1 MIYASTPAE
10 VIPGARVMHL
20 TTGGHWKVLT
30 VKADG
35 SIFARSDLGARRTV
49 KAETVTKCL
58 RRAADR
64 QK

>member
-10 VIPGARVMHL
+10 VFPGACVMHL
-20 TTGGHWKVLT
+20 TTSGYWKVLT
-30 VKADG
+30 VNADG
-35 SIFARSDLGARRTV
+35 SIFAQSDLGKLHTV

-58 RRAADR
+58 RRAANR